1 MLNRKSFLLMLIPV
15 FLLACGAMNAFKT
28 YNQKD
33 VAAAD
38 KSGDEKTLQGVCKGT
53 LKEEE
58 FSGAKKLACSLLER
72 KAGRLEV
79 ADLEK
84 KNDHAGLDK
93 ICMDKQRDG
102 EVRKDACD
110 AKARVIAS
118 QFAAR
123 AASCES
129 VREAWAW
136 RAALDTG
143 SPRKVVM
150 DPAWSNKAV
159 SDAAIADYELA
170 FEKYIACGLW
180 NEAFED
186 LLGYHP
192 GGWDPDLELPAQVHV
207 GHVALKGR
215 LDAGVKVEEKL
226 VEYLKKAGKEVFP
239 KNHAASIEELVKFLV
254 MTTQFKQCTQL
265 AALAATADADT
276 IHQWLPFFEVAG
288 CKEGRAIAVTN
299 LASGKIDQ
307 RIRAC
312 RVLGVIGTKAELAKV
327 KAVAEG
333 DGYNKIVKKV
343 QIYPVRDAC
352 GSSVSNITVRGK

>member
-1 MLNRKSFLLMLIPV
+1 MKKFGLVLFSFVIGVLP
-15 FLLACGAMNAFKT
+15 ACGTMNAFKT

-33 VAAAD
+33 VADADAA
-38 KSGDEKTLQGVCKGT
+38 GDEKTLNGVCKGT

-58 FSGAKKLACSLLER
+58 FSGAKSMAC
-72 KAGRLEV
+72 ARLE
-79 ADLEK
+79 AKARRLEIAELEK
-84 KNDHAGLDK
+84 KNDHDQLDK
-93 ICMDKQRDG
+93 ICTDRKHQTP
-102 EVRKDACD
+102 VRKDACD

-123 AASCES
+123 AASCET

-143 SPRKVVM
+143 TPRKTVL
-150 DPAWSNKAV
+150 DPAWNNKVVKAAAV
-159 SDAAIADYELA
+159 ADFELA

-192 GGWDPDLELPAQVHV
+192 GGWDPDLEIAPMAHV
-207 GHVALKGR
+207 GHVALKER

-226 VEYLKKAGKEVFP
+226 IEYLKKAGSAPFP
-239 KNHAASIEELVKFLV
+239 KNHGASVEELVKFLV
-254 MTTQFKQCTQL
+254 MTSQFKQCAQL
-265 AALAATADADT
+265 AALAAADDADT
-276 IHQWLPFFEVAG
+276 IHHWLPYFEVAG

-299 LASGKIDQ
+299 LASGKVDQ

-312 RVLGVIGTKAELAKV
+312 QVIGKIGTKAELAKV

-333 DGYNKIVKKV
+333 DGHNKIVKKV

-352 GSSVSNITVRGK
+352 GSAASNITVRGK